1 MGLFERWSNRV
12 ASPANDEGVAVPAGY
27 RVAVFRARAKPG
39 VQRSSAGVWLAHLGA
54 GSDLQQETL
63 DHLLDEVSLRI
74 SGPRPRVLF
83 ASVQGPLSL
92 LMTRAVPAHQALSGH
107 LVWIL
112 DAAALAGAADAP
124 TLTQR
129 LLRSLYLSSCAAM
142 PQTVFALSDDGAP
155 ARAVVTLIR
164 ELGVAVRAPVA
175 ADQAVLVDVL
185 RPDGVILSA
194 LLGSCFEEPP
204 SVGAW
209 ARQVNVEKDQA
220 AGDAERL
227 ADLEERE
234 RQALEER
241 LTPASGVRR
250 VAAVEHAPRLRRLL
264 LAVAGDGSPANRTA
278 LYEELFARE
287 IPLLLMVDPNT
298 REAWLR
304 TWSGGVHALP
314 VYADHASL
322 RASARDL
329 GIPLESF
336 VIAEM
341 RPTDLLAWAAAESKA
356 VALCVFVEA
365 DNPVYVLI
373 QAEQVRALAQGR

>member
-1 MGLFERWSNRV
+1 MGLFERWSKRA
-12 ASPANDEGVAVPAGY
+12 ASPADGAGVVVPAGY
-27 RVAVFRARAKPG
+27 RVDVYRARAKPG
-39 VQRSSAGVWLAHLGA
+39 VQRSSAGVLLAHLGA

-63 DHLLDEVSLRI
+63 DRLLDEVTLRI
-74 SGPRPRVLF
+74 DGPRPTVLF
-83 ASVQGPLSL
+83 AAVQGPLSL
-92 LMTRAVPAHQALSGH
+92 LMTPAAPEHRALSGH
-107 LVWIL
+107 LLWIL

-124 TLTQR
+124 ALTQR

-155 ARAVVTLIR
+155 ARAIVTMIR
-164 ELGVAVRAPVA
+164 ELGIAVRAPVA
-175 ADQAVLVDVL
+175 SDQAVLVDVH
-185 RPDGVILSA
+185 RPEGIIISA
-194 LLGSCFEEPP
+194 LLGTCFEDPP

-209 ARQVNVEKDQA
+209 ARQINLEKDQA

-234 RQALEER
+234 RQTLEER

-250 VAAVEHAPRLRRLL
+250 VAAVEYAPRLRRLL
-264 LAVAGDGSPANRTA
+264 LAVASEGSPANRTA
-278 LYEELFARE
+278 LYEELLARE

-304 TWSGGVHALP
+304 TWSGGIHALP
-314 VYADHASL
+314 VYADQASL

-329 GIPLESF
+329 GIPLNHF

-341 RPTDLLAWAAAESKA
+341 RPAELLTWAAAEGKA

-365 DNPVYVLI
+365 DNPAYVFI
-373 QAEQVRALAQGR
+373 QADQVRALAQAC